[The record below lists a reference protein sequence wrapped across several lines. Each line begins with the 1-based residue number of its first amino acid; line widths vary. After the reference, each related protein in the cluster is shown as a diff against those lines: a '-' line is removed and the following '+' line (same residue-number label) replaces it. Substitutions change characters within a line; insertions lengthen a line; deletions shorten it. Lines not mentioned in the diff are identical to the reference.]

1 MNPQFDSTPGLN
13 LPEPSLN
20 AKPVVPVVPSQATQ
34 PYAQPQ
40 QPVAPQAIEPQ
51 PQMVPVQPALPVEPT
66 PVAPQN
72 VTQQQA
78 QSLEPAA
85 QQAAPLTEDD
95 IDQQWI
101 NKAKSAVTQFQMDP
115 YAQSNAISRIKA
127 EYLQTRHNITTKLGG
142 DS

>member
-13 LPEPSLN
+13 LPEPSLTTGSTTPM
-20 AKPVVPVVPSQATQ
+20 APPQIAQ

-40 QPVAPQAIEPQ
+40 QPVASQPIVPQ
-51 PQMVPVQPALPVEPT
+51 PQTQPMQPMPQPTVSAQPAPQQPQAQ
-66 PVAPQN
+66 PVAPQQ
-72 VTQQQA
+72 TT
-78 QSLEPAA
+78 
-85 QQAAPLTEDD
+85 PLTEDD

-101 NKAKSAVTQFQMDP
+101 NKTKSVVTQFQMDP

-142 DS
+142 ES